1 MIRRPPRSTRTDTL
15 FPYTTL
21 FRSSHRA
28 AIDAYRLAE
37 ALHHQLLKV
46 IGQEA
51 EALVVGQ
58 YRLAAVAERVAVP
71 HCGQRMPHRQ
81 ILSQW
86 LAQHMRIHCRR
97 AGQQRAKTVHA
108 QGQRNRK
115 RSEEHTSELQSL
127 MRNSY

>member
-1 MIRRPPRSTRTDTL
+1 MQRLEKTVLRTAADTTPDHRPGDI
-15 FPYTTL
+15 
-21 FRSSHRA
+21 SHRA

-71 HCGQRMPHRQ
+71 H
-81 ILSQW
+81 
-86 LAQHMRIHCRR
+86 
-97 AGQQRAKTVHA
+97 
-108 QGQRNRK
+108 

-127 MRNSY
+127 MRISYAVFCLKKKNIATQTSDQYTQPTHDLLTQNHAIATT

>member
-1 MIRRPPRSTRTDTL
+1 MQRLEKTVLRTAADTTPDHRPGDI
-15 FPYTTL
+15 
-21 FRSSHRA
+21 SHRA
-28 AIDAYRLAE
+28 VIDAYRLAE

-97 AGQQRAKTVHA
+97 AGD
-108 QGQRNRK
+108 RK
-115 RSEEHTSELQSL
+115 STRL
-127 MRNSY
+127 NSSH